1 MLRRTLLATALGAL
15 ASASGLMAMTSL
27 ASAETLVMWGPEQ
40 ITEPLIAELWNGLKA
55 DFEAANPGVT
65 VEFMPP
71 TGTISNGAVQA
82 AIQSNAGP
90 DVVLTNSG
98 IARVS
103 MVVDAKLIAPLT
115 ADYTSRGWDKQIYP
129 WLYEELKRQR
139 AGEIYEVPDG
149 LDVLG
154 VWYHKDMFA
163 ENGWTIP
170 ATYTEFL
177 DLMQKIKDKGIMP
190 VAIGPRTGGSAGHLF
205 GNMLQSASGTE
216 TVGKALA
223 GDLAWTDASMLPGAT
238 RLRDLVDKGYIDK
251 QMAGLDL
258 DGASRLWFNK
268 RAAMFVAGPWFT
280 ANARKAD
287 YDLGNAS
294 FTAMPSD
301 LGAGKPTGGV
311 GWSWM
316 IPTNSK
322 QPELA
327 RKWIDFILS
336 EPVMKR
342 RAESASSTM
351 LYPRALTGVTPP
363 TPILS
368 EIFAAAE
375 NGVGYNPSVY
385 LPAGVVDTYFQVIQ
399 GIIGAQIT
407 GEDGM
412 AQIDAKMAEAK

>member
-1 MLRRTLLATALGAL
+1 MQRRTIL
-15 ASASGLMAMTSL
+15 ASAIGALVAGTL
-27 ASAETLVMWGPEQ
+27 ATTTIATAQTLVMWGPEQ

-71 TGTISNGAVQA
+71 TGTISNGAVQS

-90 DVVLTNSG
+90 DVILTNSG

-103 MVVDAKLIAPLT
+103 TVVEAKLIAPLT
-115 ADYTSRGWDKQIYP
+115 ADYTSRGWDKHIYP

-139 AGEIYEVPDG
+139 GGEIYEVPDG

-190 VAIGPRTGGSAGHLF
+190 IAIGPRTAGSAGHLF
-205 GNMLQSASGTE
+205 GNMLQSASGSE
-216 TVGKALA
+216 AVSKALS
-223 GDLAWTDASMLPGAT
+223 GQLAWTDPSMVTGAV
-238 RLRDLVDKGYIDK
+238 RLRDLVDKGFIDT

-287 YDLGNAS
+287 YDLANAGFAS
-294 FTAMPSD
+294 MPSD

-316 IPTNSK
+316 IPNNSK
-322 QPELA
+322 QPDLA
-327 RKWIDFILS
+327 RKWIDFMLS
-336 EPVMKR
+336 EAVMKR

-351 LYPRALTGVTPP
+351 LYPRALPDVKPP
-363 TPILS
+363 TAILS

-375 NGVGYNPSVY
+375 SGVGYNPSVY
-385 LPAGVVDTYFQVIQ
+385 LPASVVDTYFQVIQ

-407 GEDGM
+407 GEEGM
-412 AQIDAKMAEAK
+412 AQIEAKFAETK

>member
-1 MLRRTLLATALGAL
+1 MLRRTILASALGAL
-15 ASASGLMAMTSL
+15 VGTAALAATTSFASAQ
-27 ASAETLVMWGPEQ
+27 TLVMWGPEQ

-90 DVVLTNSG
+90 DVILTNSG
-98 IARVS
+98 IARVTT
-103 MVVDAKLIAPLT
+103 VVDAKLIAPLT
-115 ADYTSRGWDKQIYP
+115 ADYTSRGWGKQIYP
-129 WLYEELKRQR
+129 WLFDELNRQR

-154 VWYHKDMFA
+154 VWYHEDMFA

-170 ATYTEFL
+170 ATYGEFL
-177 DLMQKIKDKGIMP
+177 ELMQKVKDKGIMP
-190 VAIGPRTGGSAGHLF
+190 IAIGPRTAGSAGHLF

-216 TVGKALA
+216 AVGRVLS
-223 GDLAWTDASMLPGAT
+223 GELPWTDPSMQLGAV
-238 RLRDLVDKGYIDK
+238 RLRELVDKGLIDK

-287 YDLGNAS
+287 YDLANAG
-294 FTAMPSD
+294 FAAMPSD

-316 IPTNSK
+316 IPANSK

-336 EPVMKR
+336 EPVMKK
-342 RAESASSTM
+342 RAESTSSTM
-351 LYPRALTGVTPP
+351 LYPRALAGVTPP
-363 TPILS
+363 TAILG

-385 LPAGVVDTYFQVIQ
+385 LPASVVDTYFQVIQ
-399 GIIGAQIT
+399 GIIAAQIT
-407 GEDGM
+407 GEEGM
-412 AQIDAKMAEAK
+412 TQIEAKMAEAK